1 MKKIL
6 FISHDASRSGAPL
19 VLLYLLKWLNNHTKN
34 IQFDVLLIKGGSI
47 AGDFEKECANTFIY
61 SEIHKPLKFSE
72 IIAKNFSSKLGIK
85 QTEKEKLF
93 LKKIASNNY
102 DLLYANT
109 VVSLPVAVKI
119 KNDYPNAKLLVHIH
133 ELNTVIKMIQPNF
146 SSYTNV
152 VDKFIAVSHQVK
164 NSLIYNYVIDENL
177 IDVIYEFGI
186 VNENAVSKGNKI
198 FTIGASGKVDWRK
211 GYDIFIQVAN
221 YIIKNYP
228 QVKMK
233 FVWVGNNLNKKY
245 IIEDDIEKLGLKEVV
260 SFVGEQTNPIN
271 FYKDFDVFLLTSRED
286 PFPLVCIEAANLK
299 KPIICFEK
307 ASGTAEVIKKG
318 GGFVVPYL
326 DIEEMGK
333 KIMFYYNNSSILN
346 EDGLM
351 AQKLFADFTP
361 EKICPLLYE
370 KINSL
375 IKD

>member
-19 VLLYLLKWLNNHTKN
+19 VLLYLLKWLNSQTKN
-34 IQFDVLLIKGGSI
+34 IQFDVLLIKGGAI
-47 AGDFEKECANTFIY
+47 ASDFEKECANTFIF

-72 IIAKNFSSKLGIK
+72 VIINFFFSKLGIK
-85 QTEKEKLF
+85 QKEKQKDF
-93 LKKIASNNY
+93 FKKIASNNY
-102 DLLYANT
+102 DLIYANT

-119 KNDYPNAKLLVHIH
+119 KNKYPNAKLLVHIH

-146 SSYTNV
+146 SRYTNV

-164 NSLIYNYVIDENL
+164 NNLIYNYDIDKNL

-186 VNENAVSKGNKI
+186 VNENVVSKDNKI

-211 GYDIFIQVAN
+211 GDDIFIQVAN
-221 YIIKNYP
+221 YINKNYP
-228 QVKMK
+228 QAKMK
-233 FVWVGNNLNKKY
+233 FVWVGNNLNNKY
-245 IIEDDIEKLGLKEVV
+245 IIEGDIKKLGLKEVV
-260 SFVGEQTNPIN
+260 SFVGELTNPIN

-286 PFPLVCIEAANLK
+286 PFPLVCIEAANLR

-318 GGFVVPYL
+318 GGFVVSYL
-326 DIEEMGK
+326 DIEAMVE
-333 KIMFYYNNSSILN
+333 KIMYYYNDLGKLN
-346 EDGLM
+346 EDGLK
-351 AQKLFADFTP
+351 AQELFADFTP
-361 EKICPLLYE
+361 EKVCPLLYE

-375 IKD
+375 IKN